1 MAEIRVEKKEGMG
14 SAWIWILLLALVIAA
29 AIWFFSQSRVTE
41 GPADTT
47 APGEVAPAGGA
58 GTATPPP
65 PANPTSLQAP
75 ARQPLPTRAA

>member
-29 AIWFFSQSRVTE
+29 AIWFFSQSRVTD
-41 GPADTT
+41 GPANTT
-47 APGEVAPAGGA
+47 PPGEVAPAGGPGA
-58 GTATPPP
+58 TTPPP

-75 ARQPLPTRAA
+75 THQPLPMRAA